1 MTKVTSTHPQQG
13 CTGFRG
19 SKDSFHFDH
28 SSDSGYYGGFGRS
41 FGGGGGGSN
50 FGYYGGGGGSNFGYY
65 GGGGGNAFSSQDARV
80 QESANAPNTFPP
92 VGGGGGGGNAFSSQN
107 PSFQLESA
115 IVHDTIPLV
124 RIGGGDGNAFS
135 SQNPSF
141 QLESATAPNP
151 LPLEGIGG
159 GGGNA
164 FSSQD
169 ARVQESAT
177 APNPLPLEGICG
189 GGGGGSKTSS
199 SQDFRVGG
207 GNGFMLKCSIYGEA
221 TIGNFKPNGKF
232 FSRKHFGKMSSVPYI
247 TKPKHDHLRR
257 DALALYKSTKHS
269 EDRKI
274 ERDFNDD
281 EIDTILTWG
290 EILFSRSPNG
300 KIAFVYEARCIIASK
315 FNRTFITMMSCD
327 RGYYYPRGFQIPPN
341 LRFRYDHPSPTVNPS
356 LLIYTEEESSTIDS
370 STVDTEDE
378 AVSYWMKGPT
388 GQHPSTHVYTEDG
401 DLNSMM
407 VEPTGQHPPTP
418 VYTEDEDL
426 NSMMIEPNGQ
436 PPSTVDDKSPSK

>member
-1 MTKVTSTHPQQG
+1 MDSYNFNKCKICGVSTRSSNNHRCKIHNIPCRHSHQADGKCSFCGEFMSKVTSTHPQQG

-28 SSDSGYYGGFGRS
+28 SSDSGYYGGFGHS
-41 FGGGGGGSN
+41 FGGGGGSN
-50 FGYYGGGGGSNFGYY
+50 SGYYGGGGGSNFGYY
-65 GGGGGNAFSSQDARV
+65 GGGGGNAFSSQDARS
-80 QESANAPNTFPP
+80 QESANVPNTFPLE
-92 VGGGGGGGNAFSSQN
+92 GIGGGGGNAFSSQN

-115 IVHDTIPLV
+115 
-124 RIGGGDGNAFS
+124 
-135 SQNPSF
+135 
-141 QLESATAPNP
+141 TAPN
-151 LPLEGIGG
+151 L
-159 GGGNA
+159 
-164 FSSQD
+164 
-169 ARVQESAT
+169 
-177 APNPLPLEGICG
+177 LPLEGICGG

-207 GNGFMLKCSIYGEA
+207 GNGFRLGGGNGFRLNPLNPPIFGEA
-221 TIGNFKPNGKF
+221 TIEKFKPNGKF
-232 FSRKHFGKMSSVPYI
+232 FSRKHFGKMSSIPYI
-247 TKPKHDHLRR
+247 TKLKHDHIRR
-257 DALALYKSTKHS
+257 DALALYKSSKHS
-269 EDRKI
+269 KDRKI

-290 EILFSRSPNG
+290 EILFSRFYKG
-300 KIAFVYEARCIIASK
+300 RIAFVYEARCIIASK
-315 FNRTFITMMSCD
+315 FTGTFITMMTCN
-327 RGYYYPRGFQIPPN
+327 RGYYYPRGFLIPPN
-341 LRFRYDHPSPTVNPS
+341 LRFPYDHPSPTVDPS

-370 STVDTEDE
+370 STHVGTEDE

-388 GQHPSTHVYTEDG
+388 GQHPSTHVYTEDEV
-401 DLNSMM
+401 LNSMM